1 MLAAMRGQQYSGR
14 KIMQMLLEAGF
25 MNIEVKPTVGYW
37 SIAKAV
43 KP

>member
-1 MLAAMRGQQYSGR
+1 
-14 KIMQMLLEAGF
+14 MQMLLEAGF